1 MIFSSFF
8 SISSRN
14 KEAFTKFREAET
26 VFGFE
31 NQLFHTKI
39 TNQTSKKHNMAE
51 LLPILPPLKVTPKA
65 VYVGDPDQLVRLL
78 VSGVAQAILE
88 VKTSKSN
95 QPVFKP
101 KLRCKTLFQGN
112 LFVYFLL
119 DFPNIPIEYI
129 EEPEGL
135 VVNLDRSGAALAGV
149 RDAERAI
156 QYRNNLD
163 LALNFWSLKMEDEVK
178 KLYPDRIP
186 QDVSRFTTSGLL
198 ELKLNPFIKEFSA
211 QDFIDKCREKK
222 SFPCFTVS
230 YGWILGSE
238 DQRTKDQ
245 PWGFKYELSPY
256 AQTVPVPRSKGAKE
270 KQEELLKKR
279 KVASEEE
286 DSA

>member
-1 MIFSSFF
+1 
-8 SISSRN
+8 
-14 KEAFTKFREAET
+14 
-26 VFGFE
+26 
-31 NQLFHTKI
+31 
-39 TNQTSKKHNMAE
+39 MAE

-78 VSGVAQAILE
+78 VSGVATAILE

-119 DFPNIPIEYI
+119 DFPNIPIDVM

-135 VVNLDRSGAALAGV
+135 SVNMDRHSEQWAGV
-149 RDAERAI
+149 RDMERALT
-156 QYRNNLD
+156 YRNNLD
-163 LALNFWSLKMEDEVK
+163 LALNFWSIKMEDEVR
-178 KLYPDRIP
+178 KLYPDRTP
-186 QDVSRFTTSGLL
+186 HDVSRFTTSGLL
-198 ELKLNPFIKEFSA
+198 ELKLNPFIKEFEPQA
-211 QDFIDKCREKK
+211 FVDKCREKK

-230 YGWILGSE
+230 YGWILGTE

-245 PWGFKYELSPY
+245 PWGLKYELSPY

-270 KQEELLKKR
+270 RQEDLMKKR
-279 KVASEEE
+279 KVSSEEE
-286 DSA
+286 ESA

>member
-1 MIFSSFF
+1 LHRKS
-8 SISSRN
+8 
-14 KEAFTKFREAET
+14 KFTK
-26 VFGFE
+26 
-31 NQLFHTKI
+31 H
-39 TNQTSKKHNMAE
+39 KKDKMAE

-119 DFPNIPIEYI
+119 DFPNIPIEI
-129 EEPEGL
+129 VEDPEGL
-135 VVNLDRSGAALAGV
+135 VVNLDRSSSQWAGV
-149 RDAERAI
+149 QDMERAI
-156 QYRNNLD
+156 NYRNNLD
-163 LALNFWSLKMEDEVK
+163 LAINFWTLKMEDEVR

-198 ELKLNPFIKEFSA
+198 ELKLNPFIKEFA
-211 QDFIDKCREKK
+211 AVDFVEKCRTKK

-245 PWGFKYELSPY
+245 PFGFKYELSPY
-256 AQTVPVPRSKGAKE
+256 AQAVPVPRSKGAKE

-279 KVASEEE
+279 KVVVEEE
-286 DSA
+286 ESA

>member
-1 MIFSSFF
+1 
-8 SISSRN
+8 
-14 KEAFTKFREAET
+14 
-26 VFGFE
+26 
-31 NQLFHTKI
+31 
-39 TNQTSKKHNMAE
+39 MAE

-65 VYVGDPDQLVRLL
+65 VYIGDPDQLVRLL

-112 LFVYFLL
+112 LYVYFLL
-119 DFPNIPIEYI
+119 DFPNIPIEVI

-135 VVNLDRSGAALAGV
+135 LVSMDRRSDVWAGV
-149 RDAERAI
+149 QDMERAI

-163 LALNFWSLKMEDEVK
+163 LALNFWSVKMEEEVR
-178 KLYPDRIP
+178 KLYPDRTP
-186 QDVSRFTTSGLL
+186 VDTSRFSSSGAL
-198 ELKLNPFIKEFSA
+198 ELKLNPFIKEFEASA
-211 QDFIDKCREKK
+211 FVAKCREKR

-238 DQRTKDQ
+238 DPRTKDQ
-245 PWGFKYELSPY
+245 PWGFKFELSPY
-256 AQTVPVPRSKGAKE
+256 AQTVPVPRGKSAKE
-270 KQEELLKKR
+270 KQDELLKKR
-279 KVASEEE
+279 KVEVVED

>member
-1 MIFSSFF
+1 
-8 SISSRN
+8 
-14 KEAFTKFREAET
+14 
-26 VFGFE
+26 
-31 NQLFHTKI
+31 
-39 TNQTSKKHNMAE
+39 MAE

-65 VYVGDPDQLVRLL
+65 VYIGDPDQLVRLL
-78 VSGVAQAILE
+78 VSGVATAILE

-119 DFPNIPIEYI
+119 DFPNIPIEYV

-135 VVNLDRSGAALAGV
+135 SVNLDRASESWAGV
-149 RDAERAI
+149 RDMERAI
-156 QYRNNLD
+156 TYRNNLD
-163 LALNFWSLKMEDEVK
+163 LALSFWSLKMEEEVR
-178 KLYPDRIP
+178 KLYPDRTP

-198 ELKLNPFIKEFSA
+198 ELKLNPFIKEFA
-211 QDFIDKCREKK
+211 PQDFIAKCVEKK

-238 DQRTKDQ
+238 DPRTKEQ

-256 AQTVPVPRSKGAKE
+256 AQTVPVPRSKGAKD

-286 DSA
+286 ESA